1 MTEYDELR
9 WQQRFQN
16 FSKAFLLLKSTVT
29 LEQPSVIE
37 RAGMIQFFEMSFE
50 LAWKLLKDYQ
60 EEEGFIVKSPRDAI
74 KQAFQF
80 ELIGDGQIWLAALKD
95 RNLTV
100 HTYQEATAIE
110 VEKNITKMYFPILNQ
125 LHSDFASKLSQ
136 ETVSKNDES

>member
-1 MTEYDELR
+1 MTEYYELR

-16 FSKAFLLLKSTVT
+16 FSKAFLLLKSTVE

-60 EEEGFIVKSPRDAI
+60 EEEGFIVKSPREAI
-74 KQAFQF
+74 KQAFQS
-80 ELIGDGQIWLAALKD
+80 ELIGDGQVWLAALKD

-100 HTYQEATAIE
+100 HTYQEETAIE
-110 VEKNITKMYFPILNQ
+110 VEKI
-125 LHSDFASKLSQ
+125 SQ
-136 ETVSKNDES
+136 GFTFHY